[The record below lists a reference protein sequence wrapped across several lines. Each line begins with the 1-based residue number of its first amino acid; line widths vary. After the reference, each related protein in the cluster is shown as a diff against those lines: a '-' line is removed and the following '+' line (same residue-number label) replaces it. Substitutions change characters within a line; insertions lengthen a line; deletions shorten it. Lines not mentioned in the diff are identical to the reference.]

1 MIYLRAL
8 EPTLFLNEHTNQGEF
23 NTKFININQLN
34 NKGIGAHTN
43 LVLAYYNKDEIKK
56 VTEDIDFTDQI
67 AFNDSKIDTDDE
79 KSEIYTEIEINNDEN
94 VESPDKLASSDDNNN
109 LEVIDL
115 DEAIE
120 ESVTTNSTKVQTLE
134 INEGTLDK
142 KDKKAKKKKKNKAKK
157 SFVNIATQTP
167 DLPNDEFINWLFQ
180 LKPIQGSKIP
190 KAKKSK
196 KKTKVEIEVAKSIL
210 IGEDIASENL
220 AILYEQQGHIDKAL
234 EMFHKL
240 NLKYPEKSSYFAAK
254 ILELKSK
261 IKND

>member
-8 EPTLFLNEHTNQGEF
+8 EPTLFLHEHTNQGEF

-43 LVLAYYNKDEIKK
+43 LVLAYFNKDEINQ

-79 KSEIYTEIEINNDEN
+79 KSEIYPELEMNNDEN
-94 VESPDKLASSDDNNN
+94 EESPNKLAPSDDNND

-120 ESVTTNSTKVQTLE
+120 EIATSNLPKVQSVD
-134 INEGTLDK
+134 INESTLDQK
-142 KDKKAKKKKKNKAKK
+142 SKKAKKKKKNKAKK
-157 SFVNIATQTP
+157 RLDKIVTQTP
-167 DLPNDEFINWLFQ
+167 DLPNDEFIHWLFQ

-190 KAKKSK
+190 KTKKSK